1 MIGSILSLTDRAIRC
16 ASDRI
21 PPNSSS
27 SHHME
32 ATSLAQQTGETA
44 ATAKTAPFSF
54 VAKRTRRGEALGDV
68 VDVVV
73 DDDDDDDDDGVV
85 VAVVEDGDGDVGGVL
100 VSIVLTGVVIELII
114 VDDILDDKASV
125 VLFWIML
132 E

>member
-1 MIGSILSLTDRAIRC
+1 
-16 ASDRI
+16 
-21 PPNSSS
+21 
-27 SHHME
+27 ME

-73 DDDDDDDDDGVV
+73 DDDDDDDDGVV